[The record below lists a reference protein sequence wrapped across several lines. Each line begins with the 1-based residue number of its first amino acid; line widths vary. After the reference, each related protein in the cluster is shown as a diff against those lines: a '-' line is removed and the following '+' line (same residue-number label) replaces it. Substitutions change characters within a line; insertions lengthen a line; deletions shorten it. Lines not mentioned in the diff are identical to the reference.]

1 MPIYQG
7 QISVGT
13 AATLLNTTASTNP
26 GMLHVTN
33 QDNTDTVY
41 VGGSGV
47 TTSTGHGIIK
57 SDSVDLQC
65 YAGQQFYVVSSKEGH
80 NVSWVLVTP

>member
-7 QISVGT
+7 QVSVGT
-13 AATLLNTTASTNP
+13 AASVLNTTASNP
-26 GMLHVTN
+26 GTLHITN

-41 VGGSGV
+41 VGGLGV
-47 TTSTGHGIIK
+47 TTTTGHGILK
-57 SDSVDLQC
+57 SDSIDLQC
-65 YAGQQFYVVSSKEGH
+65 YAGQQFYVISTKSGH